1 MNPYITG
8 FPTIPDVFAG
18 RTKEIKKF
26 ENALQQ
32 TYESKPSSPQN
43 IAVVGNW
50 GIGKTS
56 FLNKC
61 LAIAKAKKALLIK
74 VTLSPEKCK
83 TMEDFVANTLEAFY
97 QAIWDYD
104 GISTKIKSQFSSWK
118 IEGFQLL
125 GVEIKKVDK
134 KVPTASTVLTAKI
147 KELWKIVQNNIP
159 AIVIAYDDLQYLSKC
174 YANGLYD
181 LRAIFQDTREDQVR
195 SMLIVTGDDS
205 LFSNI
210 RGLSEPLLRF
220 FEQIHLDSFSLEEA
234 KEALYLPLQVN
245 KIQLMYEKKVVEAIF
260 EKTQRHPY
268 FLNFFAHDLFEYK
281 SKGKVTFKLF
291 QQVYP
296 EILEHIAAARFISD
310 IAITSE
316 LERELLCY
324 FCKNEILQVKE
335 IKGITNPPMILKRLE
350 DKGIL
355 TKVQRGAY
363 KLYHSLFREYLLLLF
378 EKQSSKFDFSSLF

>member
-8 FPTIPDVFAG
+8 FPTVPDVFAG

-32 TYESKPSSPQN
+32 TASSQPPSPQN
-43 IAVVGNW
+43 IAVIGNW

-61 LAIAKAKKALLIK
+61 LAIAKEKKSLIIK

-83 TMEDFVANTLEAFY
+83 TMEDFVVNTLEAFY
-97 QAIWDYD
+97 QAIWDYE
-104 GISTKIKSQFSSWK
+104 GLSTKIKSQFSSWK

-134 KVPTASTVLTAKI
+134 KIPTASTILTEKI
-147 KELWKIVQNNIP
+147 KELWKLVQNNIP
-159 AIVIAYDDLQYLSKC
+159 SLVIAYDDLQYLSRC

-181 LRAIFQDTREDQVR
+181 LRAVFQDTRESQVR

-205 LFSNI
+205 LFSHI

-220 FEQIHLDSFSLEEA
+220 FEQIYLYSFFPEET

-245 KIQLMYEKKVVEAIF
+245 KIELTYEKKLIDIIF
-260 EKTQRHPY
+260 EKTQGHPY

-281 SKGKVTFKLF
+281 SKGKVTLKLF
-291 QQVYP
+291 KKIYP

-316 LERELLCY
+316 LERELLSY
-324 FCKNEILQVKE
+324 FCKNEILEVKQ
-335 IKGITNPPMILKRLE
+335 IKGITNPPMLLKRLE
-350 DKGIL
+350 EKGIL
-355 TKVQRGAY
+355 AKVKRGQY
-363 KLYHSLFREYLLLLF
+363 KLYHSLFREYLVLS
-378 EKQSSKFDFSSLF
+378 ENQE